1 MTLVVRAYPVR
12 SRDVV
17 KRFIS
22 ELRHREAETRQFFR
36 SFHVRRE
43 TWHFQDTPSGP
54 VVIGVTD
61 IDDVQHNAEAYKV
74 SDDAFAAWFKKRV
87 EEISGVDP
95 NKTPLGP
102 PSEMVFDSNDIQ
114 AKRPA

>member
-12 SRDVV
+12 SRKAVEE
-17 KRFIS
+17 FID
-22 ELRHREAETRQFFR
+22 ELRHREAETHHFFR
-36 SFHVRRE
+36 SFDVRRE
-43 TWHFQDTPSGP
+43 TWHFQETPSGP
-54 VVIGVTD
+54 IVIGVTD
-61 IDDVQHNAEAYKV
+61 INDVQRNAEAYKE
-74 SDDAFAAWFKKRV
+74 SDEAFAAWFKKRV

-102 PSEMVFDSNDIQ
+102 PSQMVFDSTDIQ